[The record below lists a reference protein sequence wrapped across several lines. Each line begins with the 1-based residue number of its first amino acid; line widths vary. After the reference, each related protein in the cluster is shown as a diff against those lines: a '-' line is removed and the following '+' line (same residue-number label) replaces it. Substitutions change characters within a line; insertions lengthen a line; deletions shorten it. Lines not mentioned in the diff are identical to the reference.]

1 MAVIKPNPT
10 AWTVNSLAN
19 GANGISG
26 QVLQSNGITG
36 SYYTNTAISTS
47 TTVDAAMIVN
57 QGKMTITVPLEIN
70 GIDVEQVLK
79 DLMQVTGIISRNR
92 LLEAKHR
99 GLRESGERYQALLQK
114 VHSDV
119 NIIIKEAAAEYRL
132 AEEKYKTFETI
143 KDSK

>member
-10 AWTVNSLAN
+10 AWTVNQIAGTSISN
-19 GANGISG
+19 SVYTSGATVGG
-26 QVLQSNGITG
+26 YVTTASNGI
-36 SYYTNTAISTS
+36 NTA
-47 TTVDAAMIVN
+47 VDAAMIIN
-57 QGKMTITVPLEIN
+57 QGKMTITVPLEVN

-79 DLMQVTGIISRNR
+79 DLMQVTGVVARNR

-99 GLRESGERYQALLQK
+99 GLKETGERYQALLQK

-132 AEEKYKTFETI
+132 AEEKYKVFETI

>member
-1 MAVIKPNPT
+1 MSVTIPNPT
-10 AWTVNSLAN
+10 AWTDNQIAGTSISNSVYTS
-19 GANGISG
+19 GATVGG
-26 QVLQSNGITG
+26 YVTTASNGI
-36 SYYTNTAISTS
+36 NTA
-47 TTVDAAMIVN
+47 VDAAMIIN

-79 DLMQVTGIISRNR
+79 DLMNITGVVARNKR
-92 LLEAKHR
+92 LEDKYK

-114 VHSDV
+114 VQYDA
-119 NIIIKEAAAEYRL
+119 NIIIKEAAVDYRL